1 MAGAGDALAAWT
13 FSRCGPVLGRPW
25 TPCKFSGWR
34 TYRSSEYLKPGGT
47 SHQHELPVPCAW
59 MGWPTPTPP
68 SDATHTPS
76 CQPHRQIAARIHCR
90 YATTLQMAQKR
101 ADAESSRPQL
111 RVPRNRIRH
120 RPTQCRLSSTG
131 SPWHFPGHQVCHPI
145 QDSRCLCGVLSLRG
159 TQAGC
164 SLLQIR
170 PLIPAQR
177 RALASSS

>member
-34 TYRSSEYLKPGGT
+34 TYRSSEYLKPCGT

-76 CQPHRQIAARIHCR
+76 CQPHGQIAARIHCR

-131 SPWHFPGHQVCHPI
+131 SP
-145 QDSRCLCGVLSLRG
+145 LCGTFLDTKFA
-159 TQAGC
+159 TQFRTVDVSVAFCHFVAPRQAAACFKSGH
-164 SLLQIR
+164 
-170 PLIPAQR
+170 
-177 RALASSS
+177 